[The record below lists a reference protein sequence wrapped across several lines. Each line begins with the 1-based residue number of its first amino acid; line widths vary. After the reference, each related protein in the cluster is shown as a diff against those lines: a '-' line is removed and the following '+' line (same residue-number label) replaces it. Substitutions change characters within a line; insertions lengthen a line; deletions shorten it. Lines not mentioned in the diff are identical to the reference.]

1 MSRELRHELL
11 SLRDTRMLEAF
22 QLAKNSIADDLVS
35 PWRICEPHQRA
46 DDRPAR
52 LPSHSRACWPEAR
65 PASRPAAYLRKS
77 VDRGGRSLAIRSR
90 SDGTQLHPNHS
101 GQIRPSDFGT
111 ERRLH

>member
-35 PWRICEPHQRA
+35 PWRRCEPHQPA
-46 DDRPAR
+46 DDRPAI

-65 PASRPAAYLRKS
+65 PVSRPAAYLRKS
-77 VDRGGRSLAIRSR
+77 VDRGGRSPANRSR
-90 SDGTQLHPNHS
+90 AHWTHTHPKTT
-101 GQIRPSDFGT
+101 GQKPPTLFMT
-111 ERRLH
+111 